1 MVRLVIDNDVY
12 NRVGESWWE
21 EDNPL
26 NLLHGS
32 LTPGRFA
39 YFRKV
44 LGETVGRDHHGLRA
58 LDVGSGGGFLAEE
71 FTRIGFRVTGIDPSP
86 VSVDTARR
94 HAAGSA
100 LDIEY
105 RIGSGEQLPV
115 PDAAFDVIYCCD
127 VLEHVSDLDGV
138 IAETSRALKPGG
150 LYLFDTINRTFASK
164 LVAIKIMQE
173 WRMTRMF
180 DTPIHDWSMCIRPA
194 ELEPIMA
201 RHGLRLGE
209 IVGLGPRSKNPLRLL
224 DLARAGGTR
233 LSYGE
238 LSRRLDFG
246 QIRST
251 AISYM
256 GFAVK
261 NGESPPRR
269 RDGLPERRD

>member
-1 MVRLVIDNDVY
+1 MW
-12 NRVGESWWE
+12 GESWWE

-180 DTPIHDWSMCIRPA
+180 DTPIHDWSMCIRPRGA
-194 ELEPIMA
+194 GADHGAA
-201 RHGLRLGE
+201 RTAARRGR
-209 IVGLGPRSKNPLRLL
+209 R
-224 DLARAGGTR
+224 ARAAVEESAPAPRPRPG
-233 LSYGE
+233 
-238 LSRRLDFG
+238 RRN
-246 QIRST
+246 T
-251 AISYM
+251 AQLRGS
-256 GFAVK
+256 
-261 NGESPPRR
+261 
-269 RDGLPERRD
+269 

>member
-44 LGETVGRDHHGLRA
+44 LGETVGRDHHGLPA

-115 PDAAFDVIYCCD
+115 PDAAFDVVYCCD

-194 ELEPIMA
+194 ELEPIME
-201 RHGLRLGE
+201 RHGLRLDE

-261 NGESPPRR
+261 NGENPPRR

>member
-209 IVGLGPRSKNPLRLL
+209 FVGLGPRSKNPLRLL

-261 NGESPPRR
+261 NDESPPRR
-269 RDGLPERRD
+269 RDGLPDGRD

>member
-1 MVRLVIDNDVY
+1 MVIDNDVY

-115 PDAAFDVIYCCD
+115 PDAAFDVVYCCD

-269 RDGLPERRD
+269 RDGLPDGRD

>member
-32 LTPGRFA
+32 LTPARFA
-39 YFRKV
+39 YFRSV
-44 LGETVGRDHHGLRA
+44 LGATVGCDVSGLRA

-86 VSVDTARR
+86 VSVETARR
-94 HAAGSA
+94 HAAASA
-100 LDIEY
+100 LEIEY
-105 RIGSGEQLPV
+105 RIGSGERLPV
-115 PDAAFDVIYCCD
+115 PDAAFDVVYCCD
-127 VLEHVSDLDGV
+127 VLEHVSDLDAV

-150 LYLFDTINRTFASK
+150 LYLFDTINRTVASK

-194 ELEPIMA
+194 ELTSIMD
-201 RHGLRLGE
+201 RHGLRRAE

-251 AISYM
+251 AVSYM
-256 GFAVK
+256 GYAVK
-261 NGESPPRR
+261 NGESPPRQ
-269 RDGLPERRD
+269 RDGLPDGRN